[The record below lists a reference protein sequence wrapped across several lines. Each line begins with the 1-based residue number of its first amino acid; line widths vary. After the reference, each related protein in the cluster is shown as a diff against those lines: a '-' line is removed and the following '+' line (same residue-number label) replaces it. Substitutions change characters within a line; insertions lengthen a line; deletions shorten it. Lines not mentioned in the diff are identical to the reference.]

1 MEQNALVRI
10 AIGERCNMTA
20 ITSAKEKRTMEQKLA
35 GLKDQTRAN
44 YMRDAETFFRE
55 RLGGRIPTPKT
66 IKDTL
71 RAAALEYRPATW
83 RKIRN
88 AIMYQQIATGHHDTA
103 ALVKTIYNPATS
115 PKTTV
120 DELMSKSVEGKPG
133 KPQKRLK
140 KLPDEELDEL
150 YAEIM
155 ERYDHEVGA
164 AVMLAQITGCRPAEM
179 LDIEALDDGIIFLR
193 GAKRTDKGDRG
204 LDRYLQVT
212 PEEWSRVKNS
222 VEALKAVDP
231 GKAGTMRK
239 VQDRLNTVTKA
250 LWPRRKTRPTLY
262 TFRYVMGSN
271 LKSSDL
277 TRQEVA
283 YIMGHQSEQ
292 SVDRYGNP
300 RSGSGKS
307 PIKPAPGA
315 DLSGVR
321 KGFKA
326 PFEPA
331 PAPTP
336 SAGPGLG

>member
-1 MEQNALVRI
+1 MA
-10 AIGERCNMTA
+10 A
-20 ITSAKEKRTMEQKLA
+20 ITSAKEKRTMERKLA
-35 GLKDQTRAN
+35 SLKDQTRAN

-55 RLGGRIPTPKT
+55 RLGGQTPTPKA
-66 IKDTL
+66 IKDAL
-71 RAAALEYRPATW
+71 RAASLEYRPATW

-103 ALVKTIYNPATS
+103 ALVKTIYNPVTS
-115 PKTTV
+115 PRTGV
-120 DELMSKSVEGKPG
+120 DRRISESVGGKPG
-133 KPQKRLK
+133 NQQKRLK
-140 KLPDEELDEL
+140 KIPDGDLEKVYGEVMNRGDK
-150 YAEIM
+150 
-155 ERYDHEVGA
+155 EVGA

-179 LDIEALDDGIIFLR
+179 LDIEALDDGTIFVK
-193 GAKRTDKGDRG
+193 GAKKTEKGDRG

-212 PEEWSRVKNS
+212 PEEWSRVKDS
-222 VEALKAVDP
+222 VATLKAVDP

-331 PAPTP
+331 SAPTP
-336 SAGPGLG
+336 SAGLGLG